1 MSTILVISGPAGVGK
16 TTICDRLLRDFGSNI
31 SRVVTTTTRR
41 PREGEKEGE
50 DYFFKSVQE
59 FHELLE
65 NEAFLENEM
74 IHGNYYGTRK
84 KAVFEKIEKNQDIL
98 INIDVKGAGSLR
110 KEIYK
115 HKNFDGKMITIFL
128 KPESLEVLKK
138 RLSMR
143 ATDTKSDI
151 ETRLETAKQ
160 ELTLADSFDYIIVS
174 KDREHDYESVK
185 KIFRKYLNLPGD

>member
-50 DYFFKSVQE
+50 DYFFTSVQE

-84 KAVFEKIEKNQDIL
+84 KAVFEKIKKNQDIL

-110 KEIYK
+110 NEIYK

-138 RLSMR
+138 RLLMR

>member
-50 DYFFKSVQE
+50 DYFFTSVQE

-84 KAVFEKIEKNQDIL
+84 KAVFEKIEKKQDIL

-110 KEIYK
+110 NEIYK

>member
-50 DYFFKSVQE
+50 DYFFTSVQE

-110 KEIYK
+110 NEIYK

-128 KPESLEVLKK
+128 KPKSLEVLKK